1 MPVIYVT
8 MTRFIALL
16 LSLLLVTAGIDTAA
30 FGGERAAAPW
40 RPQLAQKKH
49 PRGSKAVRPFRR
61 APPDHD
67 KARDS
72 MKRGLIKSFG
82 DIRRIVQRRFGGKV
96 IDADLDRSG
105 TPFIYNVRVLTDK
118 GTVVAVRVNAQN
130 GRILGSRGR
139 R

>member
-16 LSLLLVTAGIDTAA
+16 LSLLLIAAGIDTAA
-30 FGGERAAAPW
+30 FGGERSVAPW
-40 RPQLAQKKH
+40 RAQLAQKN
-49 PRGSKAVRPFRR
+49 PRGGKAVRPFRR
-61 APPDHD
+61 APPEHD